1 MSEIRLSQSALKH
14 NISVLS
20 EKAPLHK
27 LFIVLKDNAYGHG
40 ILQYGSMCLQNGIK
54 NVVVRDTKE
63 ALLVSDMFETIL
75 VLAEKADFVK
85 QDNIHYAIN
94 SFSQIQRMP
103 SGVNVHLK
111 IDTGMHRNGINPRE
125 LQDALDLILSN
136 SLRLRGV
143 FSHLKSGDELGS
155 QSFWQEQCFKDIK
168 KSVIAYCDGRNVVR
182 PLFHLYNS
190 AGLFRANGIGEFDA
204 ARIGIA
210 AYGYLDMP
218 PSFGVLQLKPVLSLW
233 ADKIASRD
241 VKAGERIGYGG
252 IALIEQGGTIST
264 YDVGY
269 GDGFFRISVNG
280 DYILPKGRRMLGKVC
295 MDCIFVDSEDDSI
308 CVFDDA
314 LLLANRYKT
323 IPYEILVRLNHKI
336 TRVITP

>member
-1 MSEIRLSQSALKH
+1 
-14 NISVLS
+14 
-20 EKAPLHK
+20 
-27 LFIVLKDNAYGHG
+27 
-40 ILQYGSMCLQNGIK
+40 
-54 NVVVRDTKE
+54 
-63 ALLVSDMFETIL
+63 
-75 VLAEKADFVK
+75 
-85 QDNIHYAIN
+85 
-94 SFSQIQRMP
+94 
-103 SGVNVHLK
+103 
-111 IDTGMHRNGINPRE
+111 MHRNGIKPRE

-168 KSVIAYCDGRNVVR
+168 KSVITYCDGRNVVR

-252 IALIEQGGTIST
+252 IALTRKEGKEIVMHCPNDIETHPEKWLP
-264 YDVGY
+264 YDIY
-269 GDGFFRISVNG
+269 
-280 DYILPKGRRMLGKVC
+280 RREDTLA
-295 MDCIFVDSEDDSI
+295 IFHEET
-308 CVFDDA
+308 
-314 LLLANRYKT
+314 K
-323 IPYEILVRLNHKI
+323 
-336 TRVITP
+336 

>member
-1 MSEIRLSQSALKH
+1 
-14 NISVLS
+14 
-20 EKAPLHK
+20 
-27 LFIVLKDNAYGHG
+27 
-40 ILQYGSMCLQNGIK
+40 
-54 NVVVRDTKE
+54 
-63 ALLVSDMFETIL
+63 MFETIL

-168 KSVIAYCDGRNVVR
+168 KSVITYCDGRNVVR

-190 AGLFRANGIGEFDA
+190 AYCTSVQQNFINAYRKPCRSGRTADNPPVSGMFLRSSCPRAAVHPD
-204 ARIGIA
+204 
-210 AYGYLDMP
+210 
-218 PSFGVLQLKPVLSLW
+218 SSVL
-233 ADKIASRD
+233 
-241 VKAGERIGYGG
+241 
-252 IALIEQGGTIST
+252 
-264 YDVGY
+264 
-269 GDGFFRISVNG
+269 
-280 DYILPKGRRMLGKVC
+280 GR
-295 MDCIFVDSEDDSI
+295 S
-308 CVFDDA
+308 
-314 LLLANRYKT
+314 
-323 IPYEILVRLNHKI
+323 
-336 TRVITP
+336 